1 MDTLIEQGDFAVST
15 NGLPI
20 QISDTQ
26 ELLQRAIFCLS
37 IPRGSFLHDKE
48 LGSRFFEL
56 KNSKVDAKNSIALSM
71 AQEALKNQPQISVY
85 SAQIEYGEDKEINAV
100 KVLLLIDGNTQEV
113 IIKI

>member
-1 MDTLIEQGDFAVST
+1 MDTLIEQGDFAVSV

-26 ELLQRAIFCLS
+26 ELLQRAVFCLS

-85 SAQIEYGEDKEINAV
+85 STQIEYAEDKEINAV
-100 KVLLLIDGNTQEV
+100 KVLLLINGNTQEV

>member
-1 MDTLIEQGDFAVST
+1 MDTLIEQGDFAVSA

-56 KNSKVDAKNSIALSM
+56 KNSKLDAKNSIALSM

-85 SAQIEYGEDKEINAV
+85 SAQIEHGENKEINAV

-113 IIKI
+113 MIKI

>member
-1 MDTLIEQGDFAVST
+1 MDTLIKHGDFAVT
-15 NGLPI
+15 ANGLPI
-20 QISDTQ
+20 QISSVQ

-37 IPRGSFLHDKE
+37 IPRGSFLHNKE

-56 KNSKVDAKNSIALSM
+56 KDSNVDAKNSVALSM

-85 SAQIEYGEDKEINAV
+85 SAQVVYGEDEKVEAV
-100 KVLLLIDGNTQEV
+100 KVLLLIEGSGEEV

>member
-1 MDTLIEQGDFAVST
+1 MDTLIEQGDFAVSV

-26 ELLQRAIFCLS
+26 ELLQRAVFCLS

-85 SAQIEYGEDKEINAV
+85 STQIEYAEDKEINSV
-100 KVLLLIDGNTQEV
+100 KVLLLINGNTQEV

>member
-1 MDTLIEQGDFAVST
+1 MDTLIEQGDFAVSV

-26 ELLQRAIFCLS
+26 ELLQRAVFCLS
-37 IPRGSFLHDKE
+37 VPRGSFLHDKE

-85 SAQIEYGEDKEINAV
+85 STQIEYAEDKEINSV
-100 KVLLLIDGNTQEV
+100 KVLLLINGNTQEV